1 MTSQPV
7 LPQPQPVRSKDVRRA
22 WIATALIPVGIA
34 AAIVVGTAIASAL
47 GYDSGSGDLAP
58 LGIALAAGVPGVLVG
73 LLPGFAVFFGLRAR
87 RAGDIGLEWSDSS
100 FRLRPPR
107 PCTPAAVNP
116 SASNATV
123 PPSWCPRATP

>member
-1 MTSQPV
+1 MG
-7 LPQPQPVRSKDVRRA
+7 R
-22 WIATALIPVGIA
+22 IATALIPVGLA

-87 RAGDIGLEWSDSS
+87 RAGDERALV
-100 FRLRPPR
+100 
-107 PCTPAAVNP
+107 PALVGGVMGFGFVGVNTL
-116 SASNATV
+116 SYVVGSLV
-123 PPSWCPRATP
+123 G